1 MEGLIAV
8 AVVTLLVGKKE
19 VAFEPGR
26 PLPELPDAE
35 GERLV
40 KLGAANH
47 GNPSQRKPSGRKAK
61 DGATPPA
68 GGAKTPPGQ
77 GEGQGQGDGQA
88 DGEGGAGGEGG
99 TTPPAGTQGG
109 GTPTP

>member
-19 VAFEPGR
+19 VAFEPGS

-40 KLGAANH
+40 KLGAATH
-47 GNPSQRKPSGRKAK
+47 GNPSQRKPAGRKAK
-61 DGATPPA
+61 DGAPPSGA
-68 GGAKTPPGQ
+68 GKTASAQ
-77 GEGQGQGDGQA
+77 GDGEGQGDGQA
-88 DGEGGAGGEGG
+88 GCEGAAGGEGG
-99 TTPPAGTQGG
+99 TPPQGGTEGGTPPA
-109 GTPTP
+109 P